1 MINSSIFKAYDIR
14 GIYSEE
20 LNEDTAYKI
29 GQAFASYVKKSPII
43 VGGDSRLS
51 SPSLKEAVIRG
62 LNNQGIDVIDIGLC
76 STSCFYF
83 TVGDLESGGG
93 MIVTASHASKEFNG
107 FKIVF
112 SKNVALS
119 KKQILDLKK
128 MVFEDKFD
136 SSSVRGQVI
145 KKDSADNY
153 IKAIRNTIKEEI
165 KPLKIVM
172 DPGNGMAGLYI
183 EKVFA
188 NLGIEIIPLYFEPD
202 GNFPNHEANPKIP
215 ENRKKLEEKII
226 NEKAD
231 LGFMFDGD
239 ADRLY
244 VLNREGKVIDPSLVI
259 ALISEYRILNS
270 PRKKI
275 ITEVR
280 ASKVVRDWV
289 ERAGGNL
296 EVIECWTIPMK
307 LKMQSEPEIIFAGE
321 TSGHYIFP
329 ELHESDDGIM
339 GALTFLQAISAKRE
353 SIDEINEEFEKN
365 YFVLEETN
373 FKMIKMEEGDKIIDK
388 LKNKYRSEG
397 AEISEI
403 DGASVIFL
411 DWWFNLRKSQSDP
424 VIRLN
429 LEASSKELFKEKKA
443 EVIRLIEENI

>member
-365 YFVLEETN
+365 
-373 FKMIKMEEGDKIIDK
+373 
-388 LKNKYRSEG
+388 
-397 AEISEI
+397 
-403 DGASVIFL
+403 
-411 DWWFNLRKSQSDP
+411 
-424 VIRLN
+424 
-429 LEASSKELFKEKKA
+429 
-443 EVIRLIEENI
+443 